1 MGKELKSITAKEAR
15 KIADESEFTLKH
27 IYKMIRDCAEENSTS
42 LEWCLCAIS
51 KPALDSIKAALKKDG
66 FNIECTDDSLTIKW

>member
-1 MGKELKSITAKEAR
+1 MGKELKGITAKEAR
-15 KIADESEFTLKH
+15 KLADESDFTLRH
-27 IYKMIRDCAEENSTS
+27 IYKVIREHAEENSTS

-51 KPALDSIKAALKKDG
+51 KPALDAVKAALKEDG